1 MSTLERAI
9 AIAIRAHEGATDKG
23 GHPYILH
30 PLRVMLGVDSTDERI
45 AAVLHDVI
53 EDTAWTMAQLRE
65 EGFSETM
72 LKALEAL
79 TKQPGE
85 DYLTFVRRAGTN
97 PLAKTVKLADLADN
111 MDLSRI
117 PDPAEDDFERY
128 LKYREAFEVL
138 QAEGTQQTAAQGNSQ
153 LKTGDKGT
161 TDNRVVLRNV
171 DDAQGTRHLQVSLK
185 REGDLVIEGQD
196 LGAGVKSALGVY
208 EYEWA
213 WTIRAADV
221 PLLLDALGATSD
233 VLLAL
238 REQFSDDRAADLGSF
253 LESHDIP
260 YETWSR
266 MGD

>member
-9 AIAIRAHEGATDKG
+9 AIATRAHEGATDKG

-30 PLRVMLGVDSTDERI
+30 PLRVMLAVESMDERL
-45 AAVLHDVI
+45 AAVLHDVL
-53 EDTAWTMAQLRE
+53 EDTAWTLAQLRE
-65 EGFSETM
+65 EGFSETVIQ
-72 LKALEAL
+72 ALEAL
-79 TKQPGE
+79 TKQQGE
-85 DYLTFVRRAGTN
+85 DYMTFVLRAGTN

-117 PDPAEDDFERY
+117 PHPTEEDFERY

-138 QAEGTQQTAAQGNSQ
+138 QAEGTQQTAAQSNGQ
-153 LKTGDKGT
+153 IETGDNGT
-161 TDNRVVLRNV
+161 TGKRVVLRNV
-171 DDAQGTRHLQVSLK
+171 EDAQGTRHLQASLK

-221 PLLLDALGATSD
+221 SLLLDALGATSD
-233 VLLAL
+233 LLSAL
-238 REQFSDDRAADLGSF
+238 RERFSGDRGADLGDF